1 MGKHIRSSYPRLD
14 SIPSKHPFDL
24 VHCDVWGPSRTSSIT
39 KFRYYIVFVD
49 DYSRVSWVYLLP
61 DLTEVLPTL
70 RRFLQEI
77 STQYSATP
85 KILRTDNALEF
96 VQTALQELCS
106 SLGILHQT
114 TCPYTSQ
121 QNGVAERKHRHLLD
135 MTRTLLVEMG
145 VPHYLWSDALL
156 TAAYLLNRLP
166 SSPLGGEVP
175 LHRLHPE
182 RELFALPPRVFGCV
196 AYVHDHTPNLSKLAP
211 RSLKGVFVGYSRT
224 QKGYRV
230 YLLDQRKYL
239 VSVDVT
245 FSEATRYFTSPLS
258 PSTAPPASSPPPLS
272 PTFPSPPDPP
282 APPPVANPPLLED
295 HPLESTSSISTPLR
309 LGPPGPPVLT
319 PAPVSVAPPDGSS
332 SSSKGSVPPASAP
345 NDLHL
350 PVALCKGTRSCTL
363 HPISNFVHYDRL
375 HPTYRAFSLSVTTE
389 SIPRSHVE
397 ALRIPHWK
405 AAMDQEYAALME
417 RQTWKLVPRPRDM
430 NIVTCRWIFTVKYNP
445 DGTINRYKAR
455 LVARGFT
462 QTYGID
468 YKETFSP
475 VVRLNSIR
483 VILSIAVN

>member
-61 DLTEVLPTL
+61 DRTEVLPTL

-85 KILRTDNALEF
+85 KIIRTDNTLEF

-121 QNGVAERKHRHLLD
+121 QNDVAERKHRHLLD

-156 TAAYLLNRLP
+156 TSAYLLNPLP

-182 RELFALPPRVFGCV
+182 RELFALPPRVFGCA

-230 YLLDQRKYL
+230 YLPDQRKYL
-239 VSVDVT
+239 VSADVT

-258 PSTAPPASSPPPLS
+258 PSTAP
-272 PTFPSPPDPP
+272 
-282 APPPVANPPLLED
+282 
-295 HPLESTSSISTPLR
+295 
-309 LGPPGPPVLT
+309 
-319 PAPVSVAPPDGSS
+319 
-332 SSSKGSVPPASAP
+332 
-345 NDLHL
+345 
-350 PVALCKGTRSCTL
+350 
-363 HPISNFVHYDRL
+363 
-375 HPTYRAFSLSVTTE
+375 
-389 SIPRSHVE
+389 
-397 ALRIPHWK
+397 
-405 AAMDQEYAALME
+405 
-417 RQTWKLVPRPRDM
+417 
-430 NIVTCRWIFTVKYNP
+430 
-445 DGTINRYKAR
+445 
-455 LVARGFT
+455 
-462 QTYGID
+462 
-468 YKETFSP
+468 
-475 VVRLNSIR
+475 
-483 VILSIAVN
+483 